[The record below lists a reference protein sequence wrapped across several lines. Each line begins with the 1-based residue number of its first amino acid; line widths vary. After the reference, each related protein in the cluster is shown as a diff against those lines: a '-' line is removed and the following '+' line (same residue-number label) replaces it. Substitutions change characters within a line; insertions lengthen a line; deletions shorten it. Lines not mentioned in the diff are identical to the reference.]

1 MPKEKIGEDVL
12 GVAPP
17 SRMSERKRRELESK
31 FKEELKRLE
40 EERKRKL
47 EELGIRQ
54 DEKQKIRQLE
64 EEGKL
69 PKLPTPGEL
78 PHEKKLGETEIE
90 PKKKKKTKKKVI
102 VEEVW

>member
-1 MPKEKIGEDVL
+1 MPKEKIGSDVL
-12 GVAPP
+12 G
-17 SRMSERKRRELESK
+17 KRRAMSYKSLPKELREK
-31 FKEELKRLE
+31 LKRLE
-40 EERKRKL
+40 EERRRKL
-47 EELGIRQ
+47 EELGIREE
-54 DEKQKIRQLE
+54 EKRKIKQLE

-78 PHEKKLGETEIE
+78 AHEKKLGETEIE